1 MPVGRPPTYPFR
13 HMAVGDTVTLPAP
26 DRAAA
31 KRICSNAS
39 QYGVRHGRFYQCL
52 TETGQ
57 TTVTRVE

>member
-1 MPVGRPPTYPFR
+1 
-13 HMAVGDTVTLPAP
+13 MAVGETVTLPAP

-52 TETGQ
+52 TENGQ
-57 TTVTRVE
+57 TTVTRLV

>member
-1 MPVGRPPTYPFR
+1 
-13 HMAVGDTVTLPAP
+13 MAVGDTITLPAP

-39 QYGVRHGRFYQCL
+39 QYGIRTGRFYQCR
-52 TETGQ
+52 TADGA

>member
-13 HMAVGDTVTLPAP
+13 HMVVGDSVTLPAP

-39 QYGVRHGRFYQCL
+39 QYGVRHGRFYQCR
-52 TETGQ
+52 TADGA